1 MHPFAKIFIS
11 RPPARTLILNGILP
25 QECIKVDRRSGE
37 ILWGSGVAGALVE
50 RKRKVEREQIKEGLR
65 VWLERKAR
73 EISSMKKEGAVGT
86 LVWRFSR
93 MLKLSDSRDRQDG
106 CERPR
111 KDKVTGLRRYFED
124 LGS

>member
-1 MHPFAKIFIS
+1 M
-11 RPPARTLILNGILP
+11 
-25 QECIKVDRRSGE
+25 
-37 ILWGSGVAGALVE
+37 GVAGALVE

-73 EISSMKKEGAVGT
+73 EIRSRKNEAGVGT

-93 MLKLSDSRDRQDG
+93 KFRVGEQGESSDWR
-106 CERPR
+106 EKPK
-111 KDKVTGLRRYFED
+111 KDKVTGLKMFFED